1 MRGAGTVNQG
11 GRLFQN
17 IVFFF
22 SLVMSYTQLP
32 LLPNC
37 TLRQCN
43 WALALWFSLP
53 TNGLSSARGAI
64 HHMHYLKSGA
74 SIKIRTVKRRWMALV
89 SAKHHPQMPKLNLE
103 ILMGSLD

>member
-1 MRGAGTVNQG
+1 MH
-11 GRLFQN
+11 
-17 IVFFF
+17 
-22 SLVMSYTQLP
+22 
-32 LLPNC
+32 
-37 TLRQCN
+37 LRQCS
-43 WALALWFSLP
+43 WALAMWFSLP

>member
-1 MRGAGTVNQG
+1 MVNWG

-22 SLVMSYTQLP
+22 GNAVYRAATTSELH
-32 LLPNC
+32 
-37 TLRQCN
+37 LRQCN

>member
-1 MRGAGTVNQG
+1 MVDVCSKTS
-11 GRLFQN
+11 
-17 IVFFF
+17 FFF
-22 SLVMSYTQLP
+22 FGNAVYRAATTSELH
-32 LLPNC
+32 
-37 TLRQCN
+37 LRQCT

-89 SAKHHPQMPKLNLE
+89 AAKHHPQMPKLNLE
-103 ILMGSLD
+103 ILMGSSD